1 MSAVA
6 RAIRCFSIPDGAY
19 LFHQGAPIAGSYI
32 LCRGRAKLFT
42 QASDGRSVLL
52 RFCRAGEL
60 LVIPVHDA
68 HTVSAQAVGDAVA
81 GVIDGAKLFER
92 HLGLALAVIRR
103 QAQELLRY
111 RRRIANLATKSVRG
125 RLIALLH
132 ELATEYG
139 VLHDDSRVLIDLDL
153 SIQDLADMAGCTR
166 QTASRELPGCG
177 RRGCSPAPAAGSPS
191 LIPRGWLSSS
201 GDVVTEADRSSPSW
215 ARASEGGRAWPLVGV
230 DGLSWPR

>member
-1 MSAVA
+1 MFFSPAAILSEVDEQTVSAVA

-166 QTASRELPGCG
+166 QTASRELTRLREKGLLACA
-177 RRGCSPAPAAGSPS
+177 RRRIAVLDP
-191 LIPRGWLSSS
+191 
-201 GDVVTEADRSSPSW
+201 
-215 ARASEGGRAWPLVGV
+215 EGLAQLV
-230 DGLSWPR
+230 R